1 MKKALAFLLICSL
14 SLIGAETKEKTLEE
28 LEAENKALE
37 MQLKNEKLKKE
48 IEDTKNGKSE
58 EKKELSA
65 EEKKAEALKLLQEAF
80 KEPTKDEKRSGTL
93 WGFGI
98 GGMAVT
104 TGVTTYTTNRICY
117 GYYCYNEKVSQ
128 TEDTNDVLFLLNS
141 QLGGMTMWNR
151 HFGVQYYTNLDVGF
165 AFDFSKASMVA
176 TFNSDAIMNAYN
188 SDSFGFGFLAGLG
201 VGARM
206 DYATGGLWSYG
217 FDMRA
222 NLGIRAI
229 FGSRH
234 ALDFMLAIPFTSTYD
249 LSNLKENVSFSVR
262 LTLGRF

>member
-1 MKKALAFLLICSL
+1 MKKAIAFLLICSL

-28 LEAENKALE
+28 LEAENKMLE

-48 IEDTKNGKSE
+48 IEDA
-58 EKKELSA
+58 KKTDEQ
-65 EEKKAEALKLLQEAF
+65 KKAEAIQQAKDIVAELT
-80 KEPTKDEKRSGTL
+80 KEPSKDEKRSGRL
-93 WGFGI
+93 WGIGI

-104 TGVTTYTTNRICY
+104 TSSTVYTPITSCSIYPYRCTTTNS
-117 GYYCYNEKVSQ
+117 KSQ
-128 TEDTNDVLFLLNS
+128 QESNDVLFLINT

-151 HFGVQYYTNLDVGF
+151 HFGVQYYSNLDTAF
-165 AFDFSKASMVA
+165 AFDFSKFSFIA
-176 TFNSDAIMNAYN
+176 TFNSDAILNAYN

-201 VGARM
+201 AGVRM
-206 DYATGGLWSYG
+206 DYATGGIWAYD

-234 ALDFMLAIPFTSTYD
+234 ALDFMLAIPFISTYD
-249 LSNLKENVSFSVR
+249 TSNLKENVSFSIR
-262 LTLGRF
+262 YTMGRF

>member
-37 MQLKNEKLKKE
+37 MQLKNERLKKE

-104 TGVTTYTTNRICY
+104 TGTDTLICQRSLWGYCASYTT
-117 GYYCYNEKVSQ
+117 Q
-128 TEDTNDVLFLLNS
+128 TEETNDVLFLLNS

-206 DYATGGLWSYG
+206 DYATGGLWTYG

>member
-1 MKKALAFLLICSL
+1 MKKAIAFLLLCSL

-48 IEDTKNGKSE
+48 LEDTKNGKGE

-104 TGVTTYTTNRICY
+104 TGTNTLVCQNNLWGLCTSYTT
-117 GYYCYNEKVSQ
+117 Q
-128 TEDTNDVLFLLNS
+128 TEETNDILLLINS

-176 TFNSDAIMNAYN
+176 TFNSDAILNAYN

-201 VGARM
+201 AGVRM
-206 DYATGGLWSYG
+206 DYATGGLWTYG

-222 NLGIRAI
+222 NLGMRAI

>member
-1 MKKALAFLLICSL
+1 
-14 SLIGAETKEKTLEE
+14 
-28 LEAENKALE
+28 
-37 MQLKNEKLKKE
+37 
-48 IEDTKNGKSE
+48 
-58 EKKELSA
+58 
-65 EEKKAEALKLLQEAF
+65 
-80 KEPTKDEKRSGTL
+80 
-93 WGFGI
+93 
-98 GGMAVT
+98 
-104 TGVTTYTTNRICY
+104 
-117 GYYCYNEKVSQ
+117 
-128 TEDTNDVLFLLNS
+128 
-141 QLGGMTMWNR
+141 MWNR

-176 TFNSDAIMNAYN
+176 TFNSDAILNAYN
-188 SDSFGFGFLAGLG
+188 SDSFRFGFLAGLG

-206 DYATGGLWSYG
+206 DYATGRLWTYG